1 LAATFLHYIAN
12 NASSHEVTCK
22 TAAMYKIATYNQGRE
37 HKNQFNCH
45 FSGNPDS
52 QSPITFVLSILTG
65 QAKILHTSFL

>member
-1 LAATFLHYIAN
+1 
-12 NASSHEVTCK
+12 
-22 TAAMYKIATYNQGRE
+22 MYKIATYNQGRE

-65 QAKILHTSFL
+65 QAKTLHTITNTIQTGLSCVSPPSSSLSLRYIA